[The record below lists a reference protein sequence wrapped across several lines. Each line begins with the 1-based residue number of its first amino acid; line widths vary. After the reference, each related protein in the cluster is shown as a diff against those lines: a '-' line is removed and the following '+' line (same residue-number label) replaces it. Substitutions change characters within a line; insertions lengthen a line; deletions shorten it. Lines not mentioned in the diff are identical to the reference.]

1 MALNITGRA
10 DAQALIPEEVSNEI
24 IKSLPRES
32 AALRLMRKRSMGT
45 KTARMPVLA
54 QKPDAYWVGGDT
66 GLKETDK
73 AAWENKY
80 LVAEELAVILP
91 IPDAVVDDA
100 SYDLWGELRSELVE
114 AFGVRIDEAVLFGS
128 SKPASWTDPSVVEGA
143 VAAGNATARGTN
155 GVDFVSDVNE
165 AMALVEDDGFDV
177 NGFAARRRIRSVLR
191 DLRGADNHPIFSP
204 NLHTEGGPTIYGEP
218 LSYVDNG
225 AWDDEVAELVAG
237 DWTKAILGIRQDITY
252 RIFTE
257 GVISDDAGKVILNLM
272 QQDSAAMR
280 AVMRI
285 GYCVANPMSRMA
297 PNEASR
303 FPFSV
308 VTPEA
313 EDEGDG

>member
-10 DAQALIPEEVSNEI
+10 DAQALIPEEVSSEI
-24 IKSLPRES
+24 IKSLPKQS

-54 QKPDAYWVGGDT
+54 KKPDAYWVGGDT

-73 AAWENKY
+73 AAWDNKY
-80 LVAEELAVILP
+80 LIAEELAVILP

-100 SYDLWGELRSELVE
+100 SYDLWGEIRSELVE

-128 SKPASWTDPSVVEGA
+128 SKPASWTDPSIVEGA
-143 VAAGNATARGTN
+143 VAAGNATQHGTN
-155 GVDFVSDVNE
+155 GKDFVSDVNE

-177 NGFAARRRIRSVLR
+177 NGFAARRRIRSMLR
-191 DLRGADNHPIFSP
+191 DLRDDNGQPIFSP
-204 NLHTEGGPTIYGEP
+204 SLHAEGSATIYGEP
-218 LSYVDNG
+218 VAYVDNG
-225 AWDDEVAELVAG
+225 AWDDELADLIAG
-237 DWTKAILGIRQDITY
+237 DWTKAVLGVRQDITY

-257 GVISDDAGKVILNLM
+257 GVISDDSGKVILNLM

-285 GYCVANPMSRMA
+285 GYCVANPLSRMA
-297 PNEASR
+297 PDEASR

-308 VTPEA
+308 VTPAAVEA
-313 EDEGDG
+313 PGG